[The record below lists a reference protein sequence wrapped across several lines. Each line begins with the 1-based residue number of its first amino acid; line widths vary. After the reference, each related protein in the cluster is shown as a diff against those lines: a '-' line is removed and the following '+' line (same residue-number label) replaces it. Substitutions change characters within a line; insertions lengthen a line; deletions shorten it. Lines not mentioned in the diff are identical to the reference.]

1 MTNKLQ
7 QHFPTIRAKEEI
19 YQVLAN
25 DSTRIADEES
35 LLITDILVELSNG
48 CLADI
53 EVQKIGYLFPGQRA
67 ACYGADL
74 LLHQYRRVRSEK
86 KEKFSYKD
94 IKNVYTIVLFET
106 STKELQRFPDTCLH
120 YFEQKSN
127 TGLALDMPQKY
138 IFLPLDIF
146 KKNLHNKGIHN
157 KLDARLTFLC
167 SDEPEDII
175 TLIEVYPEFKPM
187 YQHIYDMCRNVERV
201 MGLFSEELKIMDRN
215 TVRLMIDQMQEQ
227 LEQQNTQLKE
237 KERKL
242 QEKEHQN
249 QELLKEIAIL
259 KEQLESPEK

>member
-86 KEKFSYKD
+86 KEK
-94 IKNVYTIVLFET
+94 IQ
-106 STKELQRFPDTCLH
+106 LQR
-120 YFEQKSN
+120 Y
-127 TGLALDMPQKY
+127 
-138 IFLPLDIF
+138 
-146 KKNLHNKGIHN
+146 
-157 KLDARLTFLC
+157 
-167 SDEPEDII
+167 
-175 TLIEVYPEFKPM
+175 
-187 YQHIYDMCRNVERV
+187 
-201 MGLFSEELKIMDRN
+201 
-215 TVRLMIDQMQEQ
+215 
-227 LEQQNTQLKE
+227 
-237 KERKL
+237 
-242 QEKEHQN
+242 
-249 QELLKEIAIL
+249 
-259 KEQLESPEK
+259 

>member
-1 MTNKLQ
+1 M
-7 QHFPTIRAKEEI
+7 
-19 YQVLAN
+19 
-25 DSTRIADEES
+25 
-35 LLITDILVELSNG
+35 
-48 CLADI
+48 
-53 EVQKIGYLFPGQRA
+53 
-67 ACYGADL
+67 
-74 LLHQYRRVRSEK
+74 
-86 KEKFSYKD
+86 
-94 IKNVYTIVLFET
+94 FET

-227 LEQQNTQLKE
+227 LEQQNTQLEQQNTQLKR
-237 KERKL
+237 ERKKTAGKRTP
-242 QEKEHQN
+242 ESG
-249 QELLKEIAIL
+249 AI
-259 KEQLESPEK
+259 KRDCYIKRAA